1 MGIFERLHARMQG
14 EHPADPLHAFRRAGA
29 AVDALVADVEQR
41 RVDARL
47 EGRTPWSVDRS
58 AQVEALCAWCAFVLQ
73 TLGDAL
79 LDAAETRHHAGFV
92 SEQTH
97 DQVMAYYREV
107 HDWVRRGHEAETAP
121 GSRID
126 VPLPADLPGPA
137 GAWRETPP
145 EHLAGM
151 RRACDIIAVRAQA
164 AAREL
169 LEQTDAEAHP
179 GAPETVRQLLARARS
194 AAEDAERMWSAELP
208 VGLRSDLESTLRSA
222 LRSYHHLGQLA
233 ALPELIAVDDPA
245 RDGRPPGR

>member
-1 MGIFERLHARMQG
+1 MGIFERLHARMQS
-14 EHPADPLHAFRRAGA
+14 EHPAGPLQAYRRAGA

-47 EGRTPWSVDRS
+47 AGRTPWTGDRS
-58 AQVEALCAWCAFVLQ
+58 TQVEALCAWCAFVLQ

-79 LDAAETRHHAGFV
+79 LDAAEARHHTGFV
-92 SEQTH
+92 PEQTR
-97 DQVMAYYREV
+97 DQVMAYYQGV
-107 HDWVRRGHEAETAP
+107 QDWVRRGHEAETAP

-151 RRACDIIAVRAQA
+151 RQACDIIAVRAEA

-169 LEQTDAEAHP
+169 VDQTDAEAHP
-179 GAPETVRQLLARARS
+179 GAAETVRQLLARARS
-194 AAEDAERMWSAELP
+194 AAEYAERMWSSELP
-208 VGLRSDLESTLRSA
+208 DGLRSDLESELRTA
-222 LRSYHHLGQLA
+222 LRSYHRLGQLV
-233 ALPELIAVDDPA
+233 ALPELIAADTPA
-245 RDGRPPGR
+245 PDRRPPSR